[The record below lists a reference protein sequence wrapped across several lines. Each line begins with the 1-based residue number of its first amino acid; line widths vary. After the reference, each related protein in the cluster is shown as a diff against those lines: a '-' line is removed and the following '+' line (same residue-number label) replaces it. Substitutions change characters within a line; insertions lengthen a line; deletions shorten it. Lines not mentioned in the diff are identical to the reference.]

1 MRADFLNKGEIPE
14 RYCTQNIKSCLIS
27 VRLLTVLVRLHIYTY
42 TYLGLFGGFSMDKSG
57 ICKQSFRVSN
67 IRTPSKLGLFGGGG
81 GSLWIKVKFAN
92 NLLESRTFERH
103 PSSYK

>member
-1 MRADFLNKGEIPE
+1 MEFANNLLESRTFE
-14 RYCTQNIKSCLIS
+14 RHPIS
-27 VRLLTVLVRLHIYTY
+27 VCL
-42 TYLGLFGGFSMDKSG
+42 GGFSMDKSG
-57 ICKQSFRVSN
+57 ICKQSFRISN

-81 GSLWIKVKFAN
+81 ESLWIKVEFAN